1 MSGVIIGWTVG
12 VTVGVVVWGV
22 IWGFVTRGVVV
33 SRGYNSGTA
42 WFFIGF
48 FLGFIGLIIAVLT
61 KPDLRQMNGQ
71 VPQNIPQA
79 GSSERGQAMAKMN
92 GQVPQN
98 IPQAGLSERE
108 QAVAELK
115 KCKELL
121 DSGVLTEE
129 EFQAQKQKLLVKL

>member
-61 KPDLRQMNGQ
+61 KPDLRLMNGQ
-71 VPQNIPQA
+71 VPQNI
-79 GSSERGQAMAKMN
+79 S
-92 GQVPQN
+92 
-98 IPQAGLSERE
+98 QAGLSERE